1 MSARSMKIGD
11 IRVRLKWLTPRKVS
25 MRLAYCVFFLLSA
38 CASHV
43 VRCDGR
49 LQPINLP
56 ARPVAT
62 APAAMPDVAPGKS
75 P

>member
-1 MSARSMKIGD
+1 
-11 IRVRLKWLTPRKVS
+11 
-25 MRLAYCVFFLLSA
+25 MRMFFCLFLLLPA

-56 ARPVAT
+56 VVGAVSG
-62 APAAMPDVAPGKS
+62 AAAGAALPRRTP
-75 P
+75 